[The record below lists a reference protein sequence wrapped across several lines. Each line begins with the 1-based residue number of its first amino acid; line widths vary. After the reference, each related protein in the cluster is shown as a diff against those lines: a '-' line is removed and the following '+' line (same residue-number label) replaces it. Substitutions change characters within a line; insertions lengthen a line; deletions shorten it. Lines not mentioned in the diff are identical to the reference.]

1 MFQAVT
7 SADLSVTGM
16 ELLKGCLLS
25 WSISIIRD
33 VVTQIQL
40 LHHSAESDT
49 VSVTAVCVV
58 CTWHSGRTT
67 KSLADSDTRLHLRIA
82 GPELLKVWRT
92 CRPIQILSP
101 CLNISRNVAPH

>member
-7 SADLSVTGM
+7 SADFSVTGM

-33 VVTQIQL
+33 VETQIHL

-49 VSVTAVCVV
+49 VSVTAVCVW
-58 CTWHSGRTT
+58 CAHG
-67 KSLADSDTRLHLRIA
+67 
-82 GPELLKVWRT
+82 
-92 CRPIQILSP
+92 IQMGQPGAWLIL
-101 CLNISRNVAPH
+101 IHAYI